1 MPTDNCEVNSVVP
14 SIPDVGDQDP
24 AEPNSRIAAREDGE
38 TPYLRQHVPGDTV
51 CYFNDVRYSHGSFV
65 KSGTVI
71 LRCDRGIWVEAGPA
85 DADNP

>member
-1 MPTDNCEVNSVVP
+1 MAP

-24 AEPNSRIAAREDGE
+24 TERNSPIAAEEGGE
-38 TPYLRQHVPGDTV
+38 TPSLRQHVPGDTV
-51 CYFNDVRYSHGSFV
+51 CYFNDMRFSHGSFV

-85 DADNP
+85 DVDNP